1 MILSLL
7 IILTIIS
14 TITLCHS
21 KEDTTFGIFAFI
33 SVILIIASI
42 VGIGGFIKDVDKVN
56 KLKSEN
62 INMIPISLYNDVYKF
77 KVKEFEK
84 ITAQIE
90 VAIDKN
96 KFQVEVKSL
105 NGVQVHLL
113 PMSSAVVNAN
123 AGLGDIERGGAE
135 KLKLLEVLID
145 KQHAIAN
152 DLVATRLSLIQKEF
166 WGRNAMIMQLEGS
179 IFDGYWVRL
188 LSIKNTSKQ
197 DIVMNKVYFPN

>member
-14 TITLCHS
+14 LAILFCAR
-21 KEDTTFGIFAFI
+21 EDSVFATFAIIGIIGFMACIF
-33 SVILIIASI
+33 
-42 VGIGGFIKDVDKVN
+42 GIGGFIKHVDEVN

-77 KVKEFEK
+77 KVEEFEK
-84 ITAQIE
+84 ITAQIKL
-90 VAIDKN
+90 AIDKN
-96 KFQVEVKSL
+96 KFQVEVKNL
-105 NGVQVHLL
+105 NGVQIHLL

-135 KLKLLEVLID
+135 KLKLLEALID
-145 KQHAIAN
+145 KQHAISN
-152 DLVATRLSLIQKEF
+152 DLVATKLSLIQKDF

-188 LSIKNTSKQ
+188 LSIKSTAKP
-197 DIVMNKVYFPN
+197 DLVMNNPYFPN

>member
-14 TITLCHS
+14 IITLCRS
-21 KEDTTFGIFAFI
+21 EDEDIFIIFAFI
-33 SVILIIASI
+33 SAILVIASI
-42 VGIGGFIKDVDKVN
+42 FGIIGFVKDVDKVN

-77 KVKEFEK
+77 KVEEFEK
-84 ITAQIE
+84 ITAQIK

-96 KFQVEVKSL
+96 KFQVEVKNL

-135 KLKLLEVLID
+135 KLKLLEALIN

-188 LSIKNTSKQ
+188 LSIKNTSKP
-197 DIVMNKVYFPN
+197 DIVMNNVYFPN

>member
-14 TITLCHS
+14 IITLCRS
-21 KEDTTFGIFAFI
+21 EDDGVFAIFAFTTA
-33 SVILIIASI
+33 ILIISSI
-42 VGIGGFIKDVDKVN
+42 FGIVGFIKDVDKVN

-77 KVKEFEK
+77 KVEEFEK
-84 ITAQIE
+84 ITAQIK

-96 KFQVEVKSL
+96 KFQVEVKNL

-188 LSIKNTSKQ
+188 LSIKNTSKP
-197 DIVMNKVYFPN
+197 DIVMNNVYFPN

>member
-14 TITLCHS
+14 LAILFCARD
-21 KEDTTFGIFAFI
+21 EDVFVTFACI
-33 SVILIIASI
+33 SAILIIASI
-42 VGIGGFIKDVDKVN
+42 FGIIGLVKDVDKVN

-62 INMIPISLYNDVYKF
+62 INMIPISLYNDVYRF
-77 KVKEFEK
+77 KVEEFEK
-84 ITAQIE
+84 ITAQIK

-96 KFQVEVKSL
+96 KFQVEVKNL

-135 KLKLLEVLID
+135 KLKLLETLID

-152 DLVATRLSLIQKEF
+152 DLVATKLSLIQKDF
-166 WGRNAMIMQLEGS
+166 WGRNAIIMQLEGS

-188 LSIKNTSKQ
+188 LSIKNTSKP
-197 DIVMNKVYFPN
+197 DLVMNNVYFPN

>member
-14 TITLCHS
+14 IIALCCS
-21 KEDTTFGIFAFI
+21 EDDNIFTVFAFTSALGVIFCFFGII
-33 SVILIIASI
+33 
-42 VGIGGFIKDVDKVN
+42 GFIKHVDEVN
-56 KLKSEN
+56 GLKSEN

-77 KVKEFEK
+77 KVEEFEK
-84 ITAQIE
+84 ITAQIK

-96 KFQVEVKSL
+96 KFQVEVKNL

-135 KLKLLEVLID
+135 KLKLLEALID

-179 IFDGYWVRL
+179 VFDGYWVRL
-188 LSIKNTSKQ
+188 LSIKNTSKP

>member
-14 TITLCHS
+14 IITLCRS
-21 KEDTTFGIFAFI
+21 EDDGVFAIFAFTTA
-33 SVILIIASI
+33 ILIISSI
-42 VGIGGFIKDVDKVN
+42 FGIVGFIKDVDKVN

-77 KVKEFEK
+77 KVEEFEK

-96 KFQVEVKSL
+96 KFQVEVKNL

-135 KLKLLEVLID
+135 KLKLLEALID
-145 KQHAIAN
+145 KQHAIAS
-152 DLVATRLSLIQKEF
+152 DLVATKLSLIQKEF

-188 LSIKNTSKQ
+188 LSIKNTSKP
-197 DIVMNKVYFPN
+197 DIVMNNVYFPN

>member
-77 KVKEFEK
+77 KVEEFEK

>member
-135 KLKLLEVLID
+135 KLKLLEALID
-145 KQHAIAN
+145 KQHAIAS
-152 DLVATRLSLIQKEF
+152 DLVATKLSLIQKEF

>member
-77 KVKEFEK
+77 KVEEFEK
-84 ITAQIE
+84 ITAQIK

-96 KFQVEVKSL
+96 KFQVEVKNL

-135 KLKLLEVLID
+135 KLKLLEALID
-145 KQHAIAN
+145 KQHAIAS
-152 DLVATRLSLIQKEF
+152 DLVATKLSLIQKEF

-188 LSIKNTSKQ
+188 LSIKNTSKP
-197 DIVMNKVYFPN
+197 DIVMNNVYFPN